1 MFIASPDFLTTEL
14 TVMIQGT
21 KDVSTSS
28 VPTEFIVLKNINME
42 HENMDN
48 EDYLMHSG
56 LLDDDDTAE

>member
-1 MFIASPDFLTTEL
+1 
-14 TVMIQGT
+14 MIQGT
-21 KDVSTSS
+21 KDVSTSSS

-56 LLDDDDTAE
+56 LLDDDDTAEWSKRC